1 MDCFWGFGLTGSQL
15 GVSGSGCHLLFC
27 LSGWKELVEGL
38 DVEELANGF
47 RSCNEAVQLQ
57 GSLNNHKEG
66 RRGHRGVEY
75 LKLVGCQPV
84 YLPELLAAI
93 QESKARLA
101 VVEGWEVMR
110 F

>member
-47 RSCNEAVQLQ
+47 ALAMKLFSCRVA
-57 GSLNNHKEG
+57 
-66 RRGHRGVEY
+66 
-75 LKLVGCQPV
+75 
-84 YLPELLAAI
+84 
-93 QESKARLA
+93 
-101 VVEGWEVMR
+101 
-110 F
+110 